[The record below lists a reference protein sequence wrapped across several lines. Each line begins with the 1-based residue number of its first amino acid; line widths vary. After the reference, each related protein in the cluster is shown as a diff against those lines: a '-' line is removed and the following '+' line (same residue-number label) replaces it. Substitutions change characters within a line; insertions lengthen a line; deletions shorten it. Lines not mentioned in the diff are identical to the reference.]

1 MGDGGGIPFRYQGQ
15 YFDFETGLCYNRFRY
30 YSPETGLYISQDP
43 IGLAGGNPNFYAYVF
58 DSNIQ
63 VDVFGLFEFVT
74 KEGFLF
80 GSFKIKAPFNIPVQR
95 FGNIPEGQLRPWG
108 LRVGTSEFINRVFVA
123 IKPEWNPLT
132 VYNTGIIPKGTEIRI
147 GIIGPQG
154 LKYLGGLL
162 QFNVNNS
169 DVKNIKT
176 RKIDRNKVKCKT

>member
-1 MGDGGGIPFRYQGQ
+1 MYQKCCSQ
-15 YFDFETGLCYNRFRY
+15 YYA
-30 YSPETGLYISQDP
+30 PETGLYISQDP
-43 IGLAGGNPNFYAYVF
+43 IGLAGNNPNFYAYVF

-95 FGNIPEGQLRPWG
+95 FGNIPEGQVRPWG

-123 IKPEWNPLT
+123 IKSEWNPLT

-147 GIIGPQG
+147 GIIGLQG

>member
-1 MGDGGGIPFRYQGQ
+1 
-15 YFDFETGLCYNRFRY
+15 
-30 YSPETGLYISQDP
+30 LYISQDP

-95 FGNIPEGQLRPWG
+95 LGNIPEGQVRPWG

-147 GIIGPQG
+147 GIIGP
-154 LKYLGGLL
+154 
-162 QFNVNNS
+162 
-169 DVKNIKT
+169 
-176 RKIDRNKVKCKT
+176 